1 MAKLESNLKNMI
13 LSLLLIS
20 AVMSLALG
28 FVYVKTKTPIEMAQ
42 KQKVTDAI
50 TKVVPVFDNDP
61 GQEKIV
67 VEELDIFPAKKGGQ
81 DVGAAVKTFT
91 MKGFS
96 GKISLMVGFK
106 TDGTIH
112 NIEVLEQK
120 ETPGLGTKM
129 AEPKFKDQFKG
140 KNPETYKLIV
150 KKDGGDVDAITASTI
165 TSRAFCEAVQTAYD
179 AYKKGGTK

>member
-1 MAKLESNLKNMI
+1 MI

-20 AVMSLALG
+20 AIMSLALG
-28 FVYVKTKTPIEMAQ
+28 FVYVQTKTPIEMAQ

-50 TKVVPVFDNDP
+50 KKVVPAFDNDP
-61 GQEKIV
+61 GQEKTIV
-67 VEELDIFPAKKGGQ
+67 KEFEIFPAKKGGQ
-81 DVGAAVKTFT
+81 EVGTALKTFS

-96 GKISLMVGFK
+96 GKISLMVGFLP
-106 TDGTIH
+106 DGTIQ

-140 KNPETYKLIV
+140 KNPETFKLIV

-165 TSRAFCEAVQTAYD
+165 TSRAFCEAVQSAYD
-179 AYKKGGTK
+179 VYKKGGKK